1 MPSLD
6 YLRLSDSIIKC
17 FRDLGTSFKNVR
29 VLQIARCELKEIQG
43 LLAFEYLEEL
53 YISYNEIEDL
63 FDIGFLEH
71 LQVVDLEGNN
81 VKNIDQ
87 LFYLKRCPKL

>member
-1 MPSLD
+1 M
-6 YLRLSDSIIKC
+6 
-17 FRDLGTSFKNVR
+17 
-29 VLQIARCELKEIQG
+29 KEIQG
-43 LLAFEYLEEL
+43 LLAFESLEEL